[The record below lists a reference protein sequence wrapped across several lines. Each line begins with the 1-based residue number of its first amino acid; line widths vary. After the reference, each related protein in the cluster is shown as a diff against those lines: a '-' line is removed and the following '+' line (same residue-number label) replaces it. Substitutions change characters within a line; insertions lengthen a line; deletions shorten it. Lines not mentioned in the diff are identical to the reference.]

1 MAFLLALGLTLYPV
15 ISNYVNQKYASQ
27 IQTTYQEVM
36 KQIDD
41 SALREAKEQADIYN
55 RSLIPGAAEA
65 YSQEGLLAASADYDS
80 QLNLAGNGI
89 MGYVEIPKIRVNLP
103 IYHGTENDSLERG
116 IGHLLGSSL
125 PVGGESTH
133 SILSGH
139 SGMASQKMFTD
150 LEQLTAGDVFY
161 LHVLDETLAY
171 QVVEINT
178 VLPYDTSLLGI
189 APGEDLC
196 TLVTCTPYGVN
207 THRLLVR
214 GSRIPYEEAEQIM
227 EETASEEAAASTWEE
242 KYLQGVMVDR
252 KLLKNP
258 NGLILGTPGSGKSFS
273 AKREISNVFLATGD
287 DIMICDPEGE
297 YFPLVQRLEGQVIK
311 ISPTSRHHI
320 NPMDINLNYS
330 DEENPLSLK
339 SDFILSLCELIVGG
353 KDGLKPVEKTI
364 IDRCVRMVYQD
375 YLNDPKPENMPILL
389 PHGSPANCI
398 HRRSGECRNRTLRFF
413 HAPGVY

>member
-1 MAFLLALGLTLYPV
+1 MKKKMFTICTVLLFLAALCLTLYPL

-27 IQTTYQEVM
+27 IHTAYQEVM
-36 KQIDD
+36 EQVDD
-41 SALREAKEQADIYN
+41 AALLRAKELAFAYN
-55 RSLIPGAAEA
+55 RSIVPGASTEDA
-65 YSQEGLLAASADYDS
+65 YSQEGLQAASQDYDS
-80 QLNLAGNGI
+80 QLDVAGNGI
-89 MGYVEIPKIRVNLP
+89 MGYVEIPKISVNLP

-150 LEQLTAGDVFY
+150 LEQLIIGDVFY

-189 APGEDLC
+189 VPVEDLC

-214 GSRIPYEEAEQIM
+214 GSRIPYEKAEQLM

-242 KYLQGVMVDR
+242 KYLQGVILGIAAALV
-252 KLLKNP
+252 
-258 NGLILGTPGSGKSFS
+258 LILVIAIGAQIYQSIAGSSGGNGH
-273 AKREISNVFLATGD
+273 AK
-287 DIMICDPEGE
+287 
-297 YFPLVQRLEGQVIK
+297 Q
-311 ISPTSRHHI
+311 
-320 NPMDINLNYS
+320 
-330 DEENPLSLK
+330 
-339 SDFILSLCELIVGG
+339 
-353 KDGLKPVEKTI
+353 
-364 IDRCVRMVYQD
+364 
-375 YLNDPKPENMPILL
+375 
-389 PHGSPANCI
+389 
-398 HRRSGECRNRTLRFF
+398 
-413 HAPGVY
+413 